1 MLIRATR
8 TLSALTLR
16 VAFYVGL
23 FFAVVI
29 VHVALTAAL
38 RSAGW
43 NAGLSLLASGAAV
56 LAFVLSMISLG
67 EWAHLKRAAAREA
80 LRKKQGLPDG
90 PCCVI
95 WSGAESE
102 TDMPWELTA
111 PVRAR
116 YPQLALRLGVE
127 GVAVAEFE
135 IAADGAPKNVHCVSA
150 WPSKVFFE
158 AAREALAHARF
169 RPRDP
174 NQVRYGASYRV
185 PFVFRIAGASDR
197 RDRGQ
202 HARALNPA
210 VEAARGLVDK
220 ARKRAANGRRANSR
234 STSLT

>member
-8 TLSALTLR
+8 TISALTLR

-43 NAGLSLLASGAAV
+43 NASLSLLVSGAVV
-56 LAFVLSMISLG
+56 LAFVLAMISVG

-80 LRKKQGLPDG
+80 MRKKQKLPDG

-95 WSGAESE
+95 WSSAETE
-102 TDMPWELTA
+102 ADMPWELTA

-135 IAADGAPKNVHCVSA
+135 IAADGAPKNVHCVHV

-158 AAREALAHARF
+158 AAREALSHARF
-169 RPRDP
+169 RPRDAV
-174 NQVRYGASYRV
+174 QVRYGASYRV
-185 PFVFRIAGASDR
+185 PFVFRIAGASQL

-202 HARALNPA
+202 HAQRLNPA
-210 VEAARGLVDK
+210 AEAARSLIDK
-220 ARKRAANGRRANSR
+220 ALKRA
-234 STSLT
+234 

>member
-16 VAFYVGL
+16 VAFYAAL
-23 FFAVVI
+23 FLAVVI

-38 RSAGW
+38 RQAGW
-43 NAGLSLLASGAAV
+43 NGGLSLLVSGAAV
-56 LAFVLSMISLG
+56 LAFVLAMISLG

-80 LRKKQGLPDG
+80 QRVKQGLPDG

-95 WSGAESE
+95 WRGGESE
-102 TDMPWELTA
+102 ADMPWELTA

-116 YPQLALRLGVE
+116 YPKLALRLGVE

-135 IAADGAPKNVHCVSA
+135 IAADGVPKNVHCVQV
-150 WPSKVFFE
+150 WPSKVFFD
-158 AAREALAHARF
+158 AAREALSHARF

-174 NQVRYGASYRV
+174 AQVRFGASYRV
-185 PFVFRIAGASDR
+185 PFVFRIAGASDQ

-202 HARALNPA
+202 RAQRLSPA
-210 VEAARGLVDK
+210 AMAARQFVDK
-220 ARKRAANGRRANSR
+220 VRKRA
-234 STSLT
+234 